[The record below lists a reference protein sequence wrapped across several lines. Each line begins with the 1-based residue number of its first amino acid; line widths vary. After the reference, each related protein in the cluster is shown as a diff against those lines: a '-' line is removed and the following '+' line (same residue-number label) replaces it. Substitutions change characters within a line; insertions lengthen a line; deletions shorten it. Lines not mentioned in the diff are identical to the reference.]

1 MKIFNCV
8 CEFGHAFEGWF
19 DSVESLDEQ
28 LANHWVSCP
37 HCESTNVKRVPSAP
51 HVQGFRDKEK
61 AHSREELIGEV
72 RRQVY
77 QMARAIVKDSEDV
90 GDRFVTEARAV
101 HAGTAPNRTI
111 HGRCTLADAKELL
124 EEGIDVLPLPEGVVR
139 KTN

>member
-1 MKIFNCV
+1 MKVFDCA
-8 CEFGHAFEGWF
+8 CECGRTFEGWF

-28 LANHWVSCP
+28 LANHWVNCP
-37 HCESTNVKRVPSAP
+37 YCDSTNVKRVPTAP
-51 HVQGFRDKEK
+51 HVQGFRDKAK
-61 AHSREELIGEV
+61 AHSQEELLGEV

-77 QMARAIVKDSEDV
+77 QMARAIIQDSEDV

-111 HGRCTLADAKELL
+111 HGQCTLADAKELL
-124 EEGIDVLPLPEGVVR
+124 EDGIDVLPLPEGVLR